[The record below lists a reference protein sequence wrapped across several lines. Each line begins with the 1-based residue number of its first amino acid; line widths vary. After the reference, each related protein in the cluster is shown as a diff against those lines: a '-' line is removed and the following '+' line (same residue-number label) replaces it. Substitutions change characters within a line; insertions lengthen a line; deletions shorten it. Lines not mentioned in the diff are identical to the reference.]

1 MISIKKRRQ
10 LVQVIPFGVV
20 SLLFGLIYSFLEHG
34 ILGHSAHYP
43 TTGNP
48 YHYAPFSSAFL
59 AFFGGTLMGV
69 LEVFFLNRIFHYKS
83 FSKKLIIKTLIY
95 LLIIAI
101 LVFLMTCFGHAIER
115 ETYPFDPQVVGFAFN
130 FLMSFAFISMELY
143 MALGI
148 VICLFYTEVSDN
160 IGQEVL
166 INFFLGRYH
175 RPIEEHRVFMFL
187 DMKDS
192 TAIAERL
199 GHTMYFDMLREYY
212 ADLSN
217 SILNYN
223 GHIYQYVGDEVVVTW
238 TMENGL
244 DKNNCL
250 NCFYDMKRS
259 LQEQAEKY
267 KERFDVA
274 PTFKAGIH
282 LGKVTTGEIGVT
294 KKDII
299 FSGDVLNTTAR
310 IQSLCNSYKTDL
322 LISERLLEFLKIENV
337 FSTTDIGSVELRGRN
352 EKVNLFSVKQIA

>member
-10 LVQVIPFGVV
+10 LVQVIPFTVI
-20 SLLFGLIYSFLEHG
+20 SLLFGLIYTFLEHG
-34 ILGHSAHYP
+34 ILGDTATYP

-48 YHYAPFSSAFL
+48 YNFNPVSSAFL
-59 AFFGGTLMGV
+59 TLTGGTLMGL
-69 LEVFFLNRIFHYKS
+69 LEVFCLNKLFHYKS

-95 LLIIAI
+95 ILIIAV
-101 LVFLMTCFGHAIER
+101 LVFIMTDLGHAIEM
-115 ETYPFDPQVVGFAFN
+115 EESPFNPKVIGYAMN
-130 FLMSFAFISMELY
+130 FLMSFAFISMEVY

-166 INFFLGRYH
+166 INFFLGKYH
-175 RPIEEHRVFMFL
+175 SPTEEHRVFMFL

-199 GHTMYFDMLREYY
+199 GHTKYFDMLREYY

-217 SILNYN
+217 SILNYS

-244 DKNNCL
+244 EKNNCL
-250 NCFYDMKRS
+250 NCFYDMKKS
-259 LQEQAEKY
+259 LEEQAEKY
-267 KERFDVA
+267 QERFGVA

-322 LISERLLEFLKIENV
+322 LISERLLEFLKVENY
-337 FSTTDIGSVELRGRN
+337 FTTTDIGTVELRGRN